1 MKWYFFLVVLF
12 LPSLALAGDG
22 AWQIEEAES
31 SLKFAVAL
39 EGSPAEGEF
48 PKFEAKIQ
56 FDKDKLDQ
64 AQVDITIDLNHIEAF
79 YGDVAVNLKKKDWFN
94 VARFPKARFVSTAF
108 KHMGGNK
115 YQVSG
120 DLTLR
125 DVTRAETLYFTL
137 TQYEPKQ
144 ASIKG
149 EMVINRLDY
158 GVGQGAWRDLSSVAG
173 QVYLDVIIKATR

>member
-1 MKWYFFLVVLF
+1 MKRFFLFFVAF
-12 LPSLALAGDG
+12 LPSVAMANDG
-22 AWQIEEAES
+22 FWQIEGAES
-31 SLKFAVAL
+31 SIKFAVAI

-48 PKFEAKIQ
+48 PEFEAKIQ
-56 FDKDKLDQ
+56 FDKDKLDL
-64 AQVDITIDLNHIEAF
+64 AQVVLTIDLNHIEAF
-79 YGDVAVNLKKKDWFN
+79 YGDVAANLKKKDWFD
-94 VARFPKARFVSTAF
+94 VAQFPEARFVSSVF
-108 KHMGGNK
+108 KHLDGDK

-137 TQYEPKQ
+137 IQYDAKQ
-144 ASIKG
+144 ATIKG

-173 QVYLDVIIKATR
+173 QVFLDVTIKATR